1 MRGFFIA
8 ITAVMFM
15 PHISQAHVS
24 LHCPAGFLEV
34 NSYGGSL
41 TGGQGILLPRS
52 SEPLTYLPEAPSGIS
67 MIQKQKRPK
76 TQRSINEQN
85 ARESKWHSGDLLP
98 RCQSTNTA
106 RHSE

>member
-41 TGGQGILLPRS
+41 TGGQGHS
-52 SEPLTYLPEAPSGIS
+52 STKVLGATHVFA
-67 MIQKQKRPK
+67 
-76 TQRSINEQN
+76 
-85 ARESKWHSGDLLP
+85 
-98 RCQSTNTA
+98 
-106 RHSE
+106 